1 MPMMRKKLLYLSA
14 YRGFKEADVLMG
26 GFVSWYL
33 QTSRTDEELLMLKT
47 YLEQDDA
54 WLLEQMKT
62 LPPHIPED
70 AINQTM
76 DQISTLIEQSHTWYA
91 AMHQTQSC
99 QMKNEG

>member
-1 MPMMRKKLLYLSA
+1 MMRKKLLYLSA

-33 QTSRTDEELLMLKT
+33 QTSPTDEELLMLKT

-62 LPPHIPED
+62 LHPHATD
-70 AINQTM
+70 QTNPL
-76 DQISTLIEQSHTWYA
+76 SALLELSHTWYA
-91 AMHQTQSC
+91 ATHETQGC